1 MSLFVRFVG
10 NVLTI
15 HETVMVCECRILA
28 ENVLEVHEGLKVKLD
43 QLIVEQNTRQLSI
56 VGVNKIKDMI
66 KTVGWVPHKGMMYAM
81 PLEEHAVRCEESFV
95 KYDFSKLVGKVSCK
109 VL

>member
-15 HETVMVCECRILA
+15 HETVTVCLCRILA
-28 ENVLEVHEGLKVKLD
+28 ENVLHEGLKVKLD
-43 QLIVEQNTRQLSI
+43 QLIVGQNTRQLSI
-56 VGVNKIKDMI
+56 VHVGVNKIKDMI
-66 KTVGWVPHKGMMYAM
+66 KTVEWVPHKGIMYAM
-81 PLEEHAVRCEESFV
+81 PLEEHAVRCEEAFV

>member
-15 HETVMVCECRILA
+15 HETATVCLCRILA
-28 ENVLEVHEGLKVKLD
+28 ENVLHEGLKVKLD
-43 QLIVEQNTRQLSI
+43 QLIVGQNTRQLSI

-66 KTVGWVPHKGMMYAM
+66 KTVGWVPHKGIMYAM
-81 PLEEHAVRCEESFV
+81 PLEEHAVRCEEAFV

>member
-15 HETVMVCECRILA
+15 HETVMVCLCRILA
-28 ENVLEVHEGLKVKLD
+28 ENVLHEGLKVKLD
-43 QLIVEQNTRQLSI
+43 QMIADQNTRQLSI
-56 VGVNKIKDMI
+56 VGVNRIKGMI
-66 KTVGWVPHKGMMYAM
+66 TTVGWVPHKGITYAM
-81 PLEEHAVRCEESFV
+81 LLEEHAVRCEEAFV